1 MNIPESIFHKIMLFN
16 SHPVADLFNNEFEDS
31 PKTNYNF
38 YNNWC
43 KFKYIRRRRNYRMS
57 LMEVLDIT
65 NLELRTYWVKQ
76 WKREKNPKYCLGIS
90 ECDCYD
96 CVNSDDD

>member
-16 SHPVADLFNNEFEDS
+16 SHPVADLFKKEFEDFE
-31 PKTNYNF
+31 THNF
-38 YNNWC
+38 YNDWC
-43 KFKYIRRRRNYRMS
+43 SSKYNRHRDYGMS
-57 LMEVLDIT
+57 LMEILDIKDE
-65 NLELRTYWVKQ
+65 ELRTYQVKQ